1 MSVGKASIRRAAGAG
16 KTAGG
21 AGNIKAS
28 TGDVVKSVVTPLD
41 SEKIQVKFISGQ
53 SSAEKENRPVRL
65 TEEMPDY
72 LL

>member
-16 KTAGG
+16 KTPGG
-21 AGNIKAS
+21 AGNTKTS
-28 TGDVVKSVVTPLD
+28 SRGVRESVVTPLD

-53 SSAEKENRPVRL
+53 ASAEKENRPVRL